1 MPCGQ
6 KGCYHPESARDLR
19 WCMYVNYW
27 RYICPKPEGV
37 VIVPSPATEPAEGR
51 EEQIGAPVKIPARP
65 GTDASNEYQEPEDQ
79 QLEETSAEA
88 HADDSAGVPDGEAG
102 AQGKEETQV
111 TQSNAPGPVK
121 EFQTSF
127 VI

>member
-27 RYICPKPEGV
+27 RYICPKPAGV
-37 VIVPSPATEPAEGR
+37 VIIPSPKTEPAEGR
-51 EEQIGAPVKIPARP
+51 EEQIGAPVKIPAGA
-65 GTDASNEYQEPEDQ
+65 GTDASNEYQDPEDQ
-79 QLEETSAEA
+79 QLEETSAA
-88 HADDSAGVPDGEAG
+88 SHADNSAGVPDGEAG
-102 AQGKEETQV
+102 AQGEEETQV
-111 TQSNAPGPVK
+111 TLGNATGLVK